1 MPVGN
6 LCMDRISVIIP
17 TKNAGGTF
25 EEVLKSIRNQNVSEL
40 ELIII
45 DSGSTDGTVELAQK
59 YADTVIEIPPDEFHH
74 GKTRN
79 QAADEA
85 DGDIIV
91 FTVQDALPVNDDWL
105 TKITRPIENGTADV
119 SYGNQVAYPEAKPP
133 DKFFYEYFY
142 PDTSITLT
150 EEDTKNKDEFYMD
163 NIFLSDVNSAV
174 SRHVWNQFRFR
185 DSVPMSEDKDFAYR
199 VTSAGYII
207 QYCPEAKVYH
217 SHDYTLRSLFTRR
230 YKDGKAF
237 AEIAATDSDD
247 FVSDGIKYVW
257 NEYAYLIHSGAARW
271 VPYALLYDFVYFI
284 SFTLGK
290 NHEYLPTSV
299 NQRLS
304 H

>member
-1 MPVGN
+1 
-6 LCMDRISVIIP
+6 MDRVSVVIP
-17 TKNAGGTF
+17 TKNAGQKF
-25 EEVLKSIRNQNVSEL
+25 EEVLKSIRGQNVPDL

-45 DSGSTDGTVELAQK
+45 DSGSTDGTVERAQQ

-79 QAADEA
+79 QAADQAE
-85 DGDIIV
+85 GDIIV
-91 FTVQDALPVNDDWL
+91 FTVQDALPVNEQWL
-105 TKITRPIENGTADV
+105 TELISPIDSGTADV
-119 SYGNQVAYPEAKPP
+119 SYGNQVAYPDAKPP
-133 DKFFYEYFY
+133 DKFFYKHFY
-142 PDTSITLT
+142 PDTPTTLT
-150 EEDTKNKDEFYMD
+150 EEDTDNKDNFYMD

-174 SRHVWNQFRFR
+174 SRRIWNQFRFR

-199 VTSAGYII
+199 VASAGYTI

-237 AEIAATDSDD
+237 AEIAATNSDN

-257 NEYAYLIHSGAARW
+257 NEYAYLIHSGAVHW

-299 NQRLS
+299 NQRLG